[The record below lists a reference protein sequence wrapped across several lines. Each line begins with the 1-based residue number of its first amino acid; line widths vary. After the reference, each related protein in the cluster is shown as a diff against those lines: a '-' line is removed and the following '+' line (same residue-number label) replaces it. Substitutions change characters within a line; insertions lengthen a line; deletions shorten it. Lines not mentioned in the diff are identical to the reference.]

1 MVAGTS
7 FNEEAK
13 PVSQDWGKVAGA
25 SGGERCNT
33 SQPRLGYGCWGKSFL
48 TKKPNLS
55 ARIGVKLLGQVA
67 VNDVT
72 PLNRDWGMVAG
83 ASCS

>member
-1 MVAGTS
+1 MVAD
-7 FNEEAK
+7 K
-13 PVSQDWGKVAGA
+13 
-25 SGGERCNT
+25 
-33 SQPRLGYGCWGKSFL
+33 LFL

-72 PLNRDWGMVAG
+72 PLNRDWGMVAE

>member
-1 MVAGTS
+1 MKATEGTRPAGNGRGTGTRFS
-7 FNEEAK
+7 E
-13 PVSQDWGKVAGA
+13 PW
-25 SGGERCNT
+25 
-33 SQPRLGYGCWGKSFL
+33 L
-48 TKKPNLS
+48 KKPNLS